1 MAGVP
6 SPQRILIVE
15 DDDASRQG
23 LQQLLVNAGYTV
35 LAASTFVE
43 GRRAAAEDSPDLLI
57 ADVRLGEFNGLQL
70 VAAAPRSLPSIV
82 VSGFPDPVLEA
93 EALWLGAHYLTKPI
107 EPGML
112 LALIEEKLL
121 TAATRRATGS
131 TRRWDRRRVRP
142 HVVADVGGEL
152 ARLVDVSVGGLRF
165 EIERDRPLPPSF
177 TVTLEP
183 QDVSVDARLV
193 WDSPRGDRSRE
204 CGAALSWSNALAL
217 RHWAAL
223 VDDVAA
229 FGTDAS

>member
-1 MAGVP
+1 L
-6 SPQRILIVE
+6 PQRILIVE

-35 LAASTFVE
+35 VAASTFLE

-57 ADVRLGEFNGLQL
+57 ADIRLGEFNGLQL

-107 EPGML
+107 EPGTL
-112 LALIEEKLL
+112 LTLIEEKLL
-121 TAATRRATGS
+121 AAATRRATGS
-131 TRRWDRRRVRP
+131 TRRWDRRQLKAP
-142 HVVADVGGEL
+142 VVADVGGEL
-152 ARLVDVSVGGLRF
+152 ARVVDISVGGLRF
-165 EIERDRPLPPSF
+165 EIERDQPLPSSF
-177 TVTLEP
+177 TVKLEP
-183 QDVSVDARLV
+183 RDVSLDARLV
-193 WDSPRGDRSRE
+193 WDSPRGDRTRV

-223 VDDVAA
+223 VDDVAG
-229 FGTDAS
+229 FGTAPS